1 MRKIILNNKEFDY
14 LSSQSNC
21 KSNFFEFVEKIEK
34 INDLKYVLIISDN
47 NTDLLRDQ
55 FGEQLQLF
63 GFDEKYELTKEGEIL
78 ENLIDKFFF

>member
-1 MRKIILNNKEFDY
+1 MRKIILNNEEFAY
-14 LSSQSNC
+14 LSSQANF
-21 KSNFFEFVEKIEK
+21 KSNFIELVEKIEK
-34 INDLKYVLIISDN
+34 INTLKYVLITSDN

-78 ENLIDKFFF
+78 ETLIDKFFF